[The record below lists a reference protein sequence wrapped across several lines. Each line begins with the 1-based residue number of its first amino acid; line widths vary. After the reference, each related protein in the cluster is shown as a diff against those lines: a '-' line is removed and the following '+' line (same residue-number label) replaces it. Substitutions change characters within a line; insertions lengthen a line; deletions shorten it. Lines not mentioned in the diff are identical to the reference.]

1 MQINLT
7 MNNVA
12 VLDYSDG
19 NVYIYSIIDE
29 DIEEFLS
36 ERHSLDQ
43 IYYMVT
49 DGGIN
54 IYVKDNS

>member
-1 MQINLT
+1 